1 MLDTQPSSWVMLT
14 LAASV
19 TFFSTAIGAVPS
31 FFIKTM
37 STKLS
42 DWLTGLSAGVM
53 FAAAAYS
60 LIEPS
65 LNLFREHYST
75 WQTALAAGGMI
86 MLGGYLLHFANERIP
101 HEHFVRGREGKGH
114 DSVQLKRIWLY
125 VLAITIHNIPE
136 GLAVGV
142 GAGSGNLALGLPVM
156 IGIGIQDIPEG
167 LIVALALRSQNYT
180 NRQSMMVAALT
191 GVVEAIGAIAGFTAV
206 HFFASILP
214 WTLAFSGGMMI
225 YIICH
230 EMIPECHRNGFER
243 EATFGIMIG
252 FTAMVLLELLLR

>member
-1 MLDTQPSSWVMLT
+1 MFEGQPSSWFMLS

-19 TFFSTAIGAVPS
+19 TFFSTSIGALPA
-31 FFIKTM
+31 FFIQRM

-42 DWLTGLSAGVM
+42 DWLTGLSAGIM

-60 LIEPS
+60 LIGPS
-65 LNLFREHYST
+65 IELFMKSYSKGG
-75 WQTALAAGGMI
+75 TALYCGSMI
-86 MLGGYLLHFANERIP
+86 LLGGYLLHFANEHIP
-101 HEHFVRGREGKGH
+101 HEHFVKGREGGH
-114 DSVQLKRIWLY
+114 DPVKLKRIWLY

-142 GAGSGNLALGLPVM
+142 GAGSGSLQLGLPVM
-156 IGIGIQDIPEG
+156 IGIGLQDIPEG
-167 LIVALALRSQNYT
+167 LIVALALRSQHYS
-180 NRQSMMVAALT
+180 QAESMKVAALT
-191 GVVEAIGAIAGFTAV
+191 GVVEAMGAIAGFFAVQLFTAV
-206 HFFASILP
+206 LP

-230 EMIPECHRNGFER
+230 ETIPECHRNGFER

-252 FTAMVLLELLLR
+252 FTLMVLLEMLLK

>member
-1 MLDTQPSSWVMLT
+1 MFDTQPSSGVMLA

-19 TFFSTAIGAVPS
+19 TFFSTALGALPS
-31 FFIKTM
+31 FFIRKM

-65 LNLFREHYST
+65 MTLFMGRYAN
-75 WQTALAAGGMI
+75 WQTALACGSMI
-86 MLGGYLLHFANERIP
+86 MLGGFLLHFANERIP
-101 HEHFVRGREGKGH
+101 HEHFVRGKEGPHYDAVKM
-114 DSVQLKRIWLY
+114 KRIWLY

-136 GLAVGV
+136 GIAVGV
-142 GAGSGNLALGLPVM
+142 GAGSGDLKLGLPVM
-156 IGIGIQDIPEG
+156 IGIGLQDIPEG
-167 LIVALALRSQNYT
+167 LIVALALRSQNYS
-180 NRQSMMVAALT
+180 NRESLMVAALT
-191 GVVEAIGAIAGFTAV
+191 GVVEALGAVAGFAAI
-206 HFFASILP
+206 HFFGAILP
-214 WTLAFSGGMMI
+214 WTLAFAGGMMI

-252 FTAMVLLELLLR
+252 FTAMVLLEMLLR